1 MGVSA
6 YLGAA
11 ASIKDK
17 TVLTA
22 AGSILPVEARHNTFL
37 IGTNEGNPIPA
48 AFDTPLGFNEVFT
61 LASAFIVSCPADN
74 PALPF
79 KAFPPLEVGDPV
91 MGSGET
97 VYIKNAADGTF
108 AVVIA
113 GLQTFPVKVAGGQ
126 FVFPNDPSIQGEV
139 LFYLRLGVNGRF
151 IWCCRRMG
159 VLPTIRLFRGRLS
172 FLRIRFLGRIVCV
185 NL

>member
-1 MGVSA
+1 VGVSA

-11 ASIKDK
+11 ASISDK

-37 IGTNEGNPIPA
+37 IGTNEGNPIPT

-79 KAFPPLEVGDPV
+79 KAFPPLVVGDAV
-91 MGSGET
+91 VGSGEI
-97 VYIKNAADGTF
+97 VSVESPNAADGTF

-113 GLQTFPVKVAGGQ
+113 GLQTFPVKVKDGL
-126 FVFPNDPSIQGEV
+126 FVFPKDPSIEGQVNIPSLRDLYCFGRGLMLGLSGVVQGWE
-139 LFYLRLGVNGRF
+139 Y
-151 IWCCRRMG
+151 CR
-159 VLPTIRLFRGRLS
+159 
-172 FLRIRFLGRIVCV
+172 
-185 NL
+185 